1 MDSVVI
7 AVSLLIAHV
16 GFHGDHP
23 LAGLVADLIFL
34 AGSALLLAAAWLVV
48 HRTGR

>member
-1 MDSVVI
+1 MDGALV

-16 GFHGDHP
+16 GFHGSRP
-23 LAGLVADLIFL
+23 LAGPVADLVFL
-34 AGSALLLAAAWLVV
+34 AGSALLLVAAWLVV

>member
-1 MDSVVI
+1 MDSALI

-16 GFHGDHP
+16 GFHGSHP
-23 LAGLVADLIFL
+23 LSGFVADLVFL
-34 AGSALLLAAAWLVV
+34 AGPALLLGVAWLVV

>member
-1 MDSVVI
+1 MDSALI

-16 GFHGDHP
+16 GFHGSNP
-23 LAGLVADLIFL
+23 VTGLVADLVFL
-34 AGSALLLAAAWLVV
+34 AGSALLLVAAWLVV